1 MSVTPTDIVIDG
13 VTIPTLTLAAGSTG
27 GLGVAASIDPVN
39 DYLAIYQNSSTS
51 TLGIN
56 RNTVLGLSSA
66 PVGLTDTQT
75 LTNKTLTSPTIAG
88 PVLSGTVGGTYTL
101 GGTPTFPA
109 SVATLTGTQ
118 VLTNKTLTSPTI
130 NSPSITNATLTTD
143 AITGYTTSNSGVVY
157 GGLTMTTG
165 NATFSGNATVGG
177 TLGVTGVSTFTGG
190 FSNATMINPYKFS
203 VYLAAGSLSVTNNT
217 SSIVTCDT
225 KRFDTGTNYSVSTGL
240 FTAPIAGFYQFNGVV
255 LFTSTLSTHLG
266 AALLAKNGSFLV
278 EGNYGVGNSSQTGF
292 SVSRILQLAA
302 NDTVALWQTN
312 TSGSAVTVAGGSS
325 DFTYFEGYL
334 VSQT

>member
-109 SVATLTGTQ
+109 SVATLTGAQ

-143 AITGYTTSNSGVVY
+143 AVTGYTTSNSGVVY

-177 TLGVTGVSTFTGG
+177 TLGVTGVLTPSGGVAIPWQSWVPVWTGVTIGNAVISAYYLQIGKGVWFYINGVIGTTTTLPVGTDTIFTLPV
-190 FSNATMINPYKFS
+190 A
-203 VYLAAGSLSVTNNT
+203 
-217 SSIVTCDT
+217 
-225 KRFDTGTNYSVSTGL
+225 SVSTYIQRLSQLG
-240 FTAPIAGFYQFNGVV
+240 TASSLDGGIQQAGACEWWSTTQAV
-255 LFTSTLSTHLG
+255 L
-266 AALLAKNGSFLV
+266 ALLN
-278 EGNYGVGNSSQTGF
+278 TG
-292 SVSRILQLAA
+292 
-302 NDTVALWQTN
+302 
-312 TSGSAVTVAGGSS
+312 GGSTVQFRAW
-325 DFTYFEGYL
+325 DTTYLSWASGDTFGLNGYY
-334 VSQT
+334 QAA

>member
-109 SVATLTGTQ
+109 SVATLTGAQ

-130 NSPSITNATLTTD
+130 NSPTITNATLSSDT
-143 AITGYTTSNSGVVY
+143 ITGYSVSNSGTIY
-157 GGLTMTTG
+157 GGISVATG
-165 NATFSGNATVGG
+165 NVSMSGTLAVTGAGTFASTLKVQSNPVWQYLGSATSSTDFTTTSGTASQITGLSSTVTVPSGYTKVRVTVILPQQYNSGSNVNELYLYRGTVPSGTNVPAIFSSSTAETSGNV
-177 TLGVTGVSTFTGG
+177 LTGIWLDTPG
-190 FSNATMINPYKFS
+190 
-203 VYLAAGSLSVTNNT
+203 AGSVTYN
-217 SSIVTCDT
+217 
-225 KRFDTGTNYSVSTGL
+225 
-240 FTAPIAGFYQFNGVV
+240 AGFAVSAGTGHTNGAGEIC
-255 LFTSTLSTHLG
+255 TI
-266 AALLAKNGSFLV
+266 LV
-278 EGNYGVGNSSQTGF
+278 ECC
-292 SVSRILQLAA
+292 
-302 NDTVALWQTN
+302 
-312 TSGSAVTVAGGSS
+312 
-325 DFTYFEGYL
+325 
-334 VSQT
+334 